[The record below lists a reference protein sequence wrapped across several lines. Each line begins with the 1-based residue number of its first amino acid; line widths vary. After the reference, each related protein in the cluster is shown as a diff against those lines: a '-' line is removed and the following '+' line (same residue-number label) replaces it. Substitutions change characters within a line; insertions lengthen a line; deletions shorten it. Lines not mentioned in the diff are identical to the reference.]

1 MQIYLDACC
10 VNRPFDDQTQD
21 RIRLESE
28 AVLLILSR
36 VQQGMWRWI
45 GSDVL
50 GFELEQIPDP
60 ERKRRVKTLRR
71 LIDRSVLHER
81 DELERALQL
90 EALGFGAV
98 DALHIACAE
107 NTKADVLLTTD
118 DGLLR
123 LAARLSRQLR
133 VRVAN
138 PVTWLSEVR

>member
-1 MQIYLDACC
+1 M
-10 VNRPFDDQTQD
+10 NRPFDDQTQD
-21 RIRLESE
+21 RVRLESE

-50 GFELEQIPDP
+50 GFELDQIPDP
-60 ERKRRVKTLRR
+60 ERKQRVKALRR

-107 NTKADVLLTTD
+107 TTKSDVLLTTD

-123 LAARLSRQLR
+123 LAARFSSQLR